1 MRTLALSLAASCAL
15 GCPSVSMY
23 RSAEPVPAGRWQ
35 ASLLA
40 GAGALADRETGARTP
55 TGYGAL
61 GLQRGLT
68 DDVDVGV
75 RLYTVGLSA
84 LATVRFVHRG
94 SWSVALA
101 PELSVVR
108 TPNTSTT
115 TNAFHLFAAATVPV
129 TYRASRTW
137 AFSAGPSVGG
147 GVYLPEAGGS
157 SGGMWLG
164 AFVNAEA
171 RLGERWWLVPEV
183 SGYNVVVGD
192 VPLRGGLFTAG
203 LGLRFG
209 F

>member
-1 MRTLALSLAASCAL
+1 MRTRALSAVAALAL
-15 GCPSVSMY
+15 GCPSTAMF

-35 ASLLA
+35 ASLAA
-40 GAGALADRETGARTP
+40 GAGALADRETGARSP

-101 PELSVVR
+101 PELSVAR
-108 TPNTSTT
+108 TPSTSTT

-137 AFSAGPSVGG
+137 ALSAGPSLGAG
-147 GVYLPEAGGS
+147 LYLPEAGGRA
-157 SGGMWLG
+157 GGAWLG

-171 RLGERWWLVPEV
+171 RLGERWWLVPEL
-183 SGYNVVVGD
+183 SGYTVFAGD
-192 VPLRGGLFTAG
+192 VPLRGGMFTAG